1 MVKIKTLPNIN
12 IRQLIFTRTSYC
24 VPSLLFIQSWLFWVF
39 LCLLLF
45 WDRVTFCRRGWS
57 AVAPSRSSYSPA
69 SASWVAGTTG
79 VHHHTQLIFCV
90 FSRDRVL
97 PCWSG
102 WSQTTD
108 LRWSACLG
116 LPKCWNTGM
125 SHRAQALLVF
135 FLLSSYEI
143 SPFKTVSIF
152 FLYLEVWSEFGWIH

>member
-1 MVKIKTLPNIN
+1 MKK
-12 IRQLIFTRTSYC
+12 
-24 VPSLLFIQSWLFWVF
+24 LLHI
-39 LCLLLF
+39 LLLLLL
-45 WDRVTFCRRGWS
+45 WLLLLLRLSLALSHRLECCGTIS
-57 AVAPSRSSYSPA
+57 AHCNLHLPGSSNSAA